1 MKTSAL
7 EGDSLANLVS
17 ARLDL
22 ELMMRQVV
30 ELEERLSHLTS
41 HSPEFT
47 DGKLAP
53 VTLQELQVSQLHNLE
68 LSYSTYVLYYC
79 KQQHNCL

>member
-30 ELEERLSHLTS
+30 ELEERLSQLTS

-53 VTLQELQVSQLHNLE
+53 VTLQELQVSQLYHILQ
-68 LSYSTYVLYYC
+68 LSVYNIQYSVLYTTI
-79 KQQHNCL
+79 